1 MHKLYDVKEKLI
13 REMEEYANKS
23 NLSKDDVMS
32 IKYLSSSIDHI
43 CNILEKADEEEYS
56 NAMGNSYEMPYT
68 RGGRGNS
75 YARGGNV
82 RRDSM
87 GRYSRER
94 GYSRDDDFKSELQEL
109 IQDAPNEHIRQK
121 MQMIM
126 SEM

>member
-13 REMEEYANKS
+13 REMEEYANKGS
-23 NLSKDDVMS
+23 LSKDDVMS

-43 CNILEKADEEEYS
+43 CNILENADEEEYS
-56 NAMGNSYEMPYT
+56 NTMGNSYARDN
-68 RGGRGNS
+68 RGRMS

-94 GYSRDDDFKSELQEL
+94 GYSMEDDFRSELESL
-109 IQDAPNEHIRQK
+109 VHEAPNEQIK
-121 MQMIM
+121 MKLQRIM

>member
-75 YARGGNV
+75 YARGGNA

-87 GRYSRER
+87 GRYNRER
-94 GYSRDDDFKSELQEL
+94 GYSRDDDFRSELQEL

>member
-56 NAMGNSYEMPYT
+56 NAMGNSYEMSYA
-68 RGGRGNS
+68 RGGRGSS

-94 GYSRDDDFKSELQEL
+94 GYSMEDDFRSELEEL
-109 IQDAPNEHIRQK
+109 MREAPNEQIK
-121 MQMIM
+121 MKLQRIM

>member
-13 REMEEYANKS
+13 REMEEYANKGS
-23 NLSKDDVMS
+23 LSKDDVMS

-43 CNILEKADEEEYS
+43 CNILENADEEEYS
-56 NAMGNSYEMPYT
+56 NAMGNSYARDN
-68 RGGRGNS
+68 RGRMS

-94 GYSRDDDFKSELQEL
+94 GYSMEDDFRSELESL
-109 IQDAPNEHIRQK
+109 VHEAPNEQIK
-121 MQMIM
+121 MKLQRIM